1 MSYREARAQYIQ
13 AEMAHNKTRTYV
25 LRGEG
30 AAVIGAF
37 LWTLTRYC
45 LHQRL
50 TDISAWLPAIIAL
63 ATPFL
68 YYVFAYLSYR
78 LRAPRKLYESAEAAL
93 ADTKMALARTDRS
106 LRRAFTETEVA
117 MFASEHSRK
126 TPKQRADTLEALYT
140 PRRDAIM
147 RGDFSR
153 ANEII
158 PIAQAYLRT
167 LNEIVPLGSVAY
179 DNAEKEIRKIFD
191 IAQRHILNN

>member
-78 LRAPRKLYESAEAAL
+78 LRAPRK
-93 ADTKMALARTDRS
+93 DR
-106 LRRAFTETEVA
+106 
-117 MFASEHSRK
+117 
-126 TPKQRADTLEALYT
+126 
-140 PRRDAIM
+140 
-147 RGDFSR
+147 
-153 ANEII
+153 
-158 PIAQAYLRT
+158 
-167 LNEIVPLGSVAY
+167 
-179 DNAEKEIRKIFD
+179 
-191 IAQRHILNN
+191 QRHNIKMVDRKSTRLNSSHT